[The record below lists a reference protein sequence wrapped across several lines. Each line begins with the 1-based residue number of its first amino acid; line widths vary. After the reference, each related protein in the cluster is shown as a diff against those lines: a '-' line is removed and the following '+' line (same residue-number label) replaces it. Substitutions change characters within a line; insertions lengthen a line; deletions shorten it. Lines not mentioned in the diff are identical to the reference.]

1 MQEIDMATAIRVR
14 QAVGVALL
22 VLFAFEVGQH
32 FVYGVV
38 L

>member
-1 MQEIDMATAIRVR
+1 MQEVDMAAAVQVR
-14 QAVGVALL
+14 QTVGVALL

-32 FVYGVV
+32 FVYGIV